1 ARHIIIA
8 TGSRPIVPEPWRDL
22 GDRLLTTDSLF
33 EQQTLPPR
41 MAVIGLG
48 PVGYEMAQ
56 ALSRLGIEV
65 TGFEACEQ
73 IANVTDPLVNSEL
86 IDVLRGEL
94 TVHLGAPAD
103 VSLLDDGQ
111 VRVSNGRD
119 EARVDA
125 VLVALGRR

>member
-1 ARHIIIA
+1 
-8 TGSRPIVPEPWRDL
+8 
-22 GDRLLTTDSLF
+22 
-33 EQQTLPPR
+33 
-41 MAVIGLG
+41 
-48 PVGYEMAQ
+48 
-56 ALSRLGIEV
+56 
-65 TGFEACEQ
+65 
-73 IANVTDPLVNSEL
+73 ANVTDPVVNSEL

-125 VLVALGRR
+125 VLVALGRRPDVASLGLDVLGVELDERGLPTFDPTTMRVGDLPVFIAGDATA